1 MTTTRADTHRV
12 AGDLARGLTQLW
24 ALGLISAG
32 GRGDRVAERLDV
44 VHDALTQ
51 TQSGALAGYGA
62 SDTAFALEV
71 WHLVERLVSGG
82 SPFSDMDNNELA
94 GFFDKLRK
102 AEYGPQISHALAHWL
117 PSRMFIS
124 AQYTQQHLEK
134 LRPAAGRNLSS
145 WVTPP
150 R

>member
-1 MTTTRADTHRV
+1 MTIRADTHRV
-12 AGDLARGLTQLW
+12 ASDLARSLPQLW
-24 ALGLISAG
+24 ALGLISEG
-32 GRGDRVAERLDV
+32 GRGVRGAERLDV
-44 VHDALTQ
+44 VRDALTQ

-62 SDTAFALEV
+62 SDTAFALDV
-71 WHLVERLVSGG
+71 WHGVQRLIEAG
-82 SPFSDMDNNELA
+82 SAFSDMDNAELA
-94 GFFDKLRK
+94 GFLDKLRK

-134 LRPAAGRNLSS
+134 LRPTLGRSLAGWTNS
-145 WVTPP
+145 P

>member
-1 MTTTRADTHRV
+1 MTTRVNTHRV
-12 AGDLARGLTQLW
+12 ASDLARGLTQLW
-24 ALGLISAG
+24 TLGLISAG
-32 GRGDRVAERLDV
+32 GRGGCVAERLEV
-44 VHDALTQ
+44 VRDALTQ

-62 SDTAFALEV
+62 SDTAFALDV
-71 WHLVERLVSGG
+71 WHLVQRLIEGNSA
-82 SPFSDMDNNELA
+82 FSEMDNTELA
-94 GFFDKLRK
+94 AFFDKLRK

-134 LRPAAGRNLSS
+134 LRPTMGRSLVGGAN
-145 WVTPP
+145 PP

>member
-1 MTTTRADTHRV
+1 MTIRADTHRV
-12 AGDLARGLTQLW
+12 ASDLARSLTQLW
-24 ALGLISAG
+24 ALGLISEG
-32 GRGDRVAERLDV
+32 GRGVRVAERLDV
-44 VHDALTQ
+44 VRDALTQ
-51 TQSGALAGYGA
+51 TRSGALAGYGA
-62 SDTAFALEV
+62 SDTAFALDV
-71 WHLVERLVSGG
+71 WHGVQRLIAGG
-82 SPFSDMDNNELA
+82 SAFSDMDNAELA

-134 LRPAAGRNLSS
+134 LRPTLGRSVAGGAN
-145 WVTPP
+145 PP